1 MDPLENDPSGAWGA
15 RRVLSAVHRPPS
27 LRTPRVLVL
36 IACRNGAA
44 WIGQQLESILNQD
57 DVDLRI
63 VLRDDGSCDDT
74 VAVIARFHADGR
86 LRLCTGRDPT
96 GSAAQNFLTLIRD
109 NPADG
114 FDFIAFA
121 DQDDIWFRDKLARAC
136 RMLTGSALAWGYSS
150 ATLAAWEN
158 GRTRPLTH
166 SNRFAAA
173 DFLFEG
179 AGQGCT
185 YVLRADFYGR
195 LRTFLIGHRRLTERI
210 HYHDWMIYALARSWG
225 GFWLFDPTP
234 SMCYRQHGR
243 NDTGARWSRA
253 GLLMRF
259 DRIRRGWYRDQ
270 LTAIASICAAAAPGH
285 ATVKKWMSLFLA
297 RSNWHRRVRVA
308 LFCLRGAR
316 RRRSDN
322 LMIAAAALAGWV

>member
-1 MDPLENDPSGAWGA
+1 MDSFENDPSRAWRTG
-15 RRVLSAVHRPPS
+15 RVLNPVRRASP

-63 VLRDDGSCDDT
+63 VVRDDGSSDDT
-74 VAVIARFHADGR
+74 VAEIARFNTDGR
-86 LRLCTGRDPT
+86 MRLCTGRDRAS
-96 GSAAQNFLTLIRD
+96 SAAQNFLTLIRD

-121 DQDDIWFRDKLARAC
+121 DQDDIWFRNKLARAC
-136 RMLTGSALAWGYSS
+136 RLLTGSTLACGYSS
-150 ATLAAWEN
+150 ATIAAWAD
-158 GRTRPLTH
+158 GRTRPLKH
-166 SNRFAAA
+166 STRSTAA

-185 YVLRADFYGR
+185 YVLRADFYDR
-195 LRTFLIGHRRLTERI
+195 LRTFLIGHRQLTARI

-225 GFWLFDPTP
+225 GFWLFDPSP
-234 SMCYRQHGR
+234 SMCYRQHDH
-243 NDTGARWSRA
+243 NDTGARWTRA

-285 ATVKKWMSLFLA
+285 AMVKKWMGLFLA
-297 RSNWHRRVRVA
+297 QSDWQRRVRVA

-322 LMIAAAALAGWV
+322 LIIAAAALAGWV